1 MDSDSNNYYIE
12 VIEHKDVIAK
22 GIYYVEATLQAL
34 KVTQITS
41 TGKKI
46 TAVADTS
53 ISKIVFSYREEKR
66 NVRKLL
72 ENNPKI
78 LTELNKKHPNKN
90 ILRISFKVIAYLG
103 KTQEPAKEWQQKES
117 ISKESI
123 KTILITSPPIMSS
136 VSISLHRSMSL
147 EDL

>member
-1 MDSDSNNYYIE
+1 MDSESNNYDIE
-12 VIEHKDVIAK
+12 IVEHKEIIDK
-22 GIYYVEATLQAL
+22 GIYYVEATLEAL

-46 TAVADTS
+46 TSLASIDTN
-53 ISKIVFSYREEKR
+53 KIVFSYREKKR
-66 NVRKLL
+66 NIRKLL

-90 ILRISFKVIAYLG
+90 ILRISFKIIAYLG
-103 KTQEPAKEWQQKES
+103 KTQEPAKEWQQKEE
-117 ISKESI
+117 ILKEST
-123 KTILITSPPIMSS
+123 KTTLTTSPLIMSS
-136 VSISLHRSMSL
+136 VSTSLHRSMSL